1 MRSVNNSQIRSACT
15 KHFMLSHCACV
26 VYSIAAPMTVRV
38 KLKCLSGPII
48 YFFRTFSN
56 TQHRWH
62 CEKRQRQWAE
72 RQQQPQTDVDVAQE
86 TNREHAN
93 KNYRIVR
100 AELYLSYSPK
110 KKAVWS
116 SALNSRAENWL
127 RSYSSHRFVYLIK
140 LMLINTQ
147 NIKSTFEKKSWQ
159 LKAFLSCCFC
169 WQLQLLFLVIGSNKI
184 WTLSRDSIRLFPSLP
199 TIFQTSQ

>member
-110 KKAVWS
+110 KKQS
-116 SALNSRAENWL
+116 G
-127 RSYSSHRFVYLIK
+127 
-140 LMLINTQ
+140 
-147 NIKSTFEKKSWQ
+147 
-159 LKAFLSCCFC
+159 
-169 WQLQLLFLVIGSNKI
+169 LQH
-184 WTLSRDSIRLFPSLP
+184 
-199 TIFQTSQ
+199 